1 MKTLG
6 SLYPPPEGF
15 VREEPDPESFGTW
28 LRRLPVRLDRTT
40 VQSYRGAAI
49 HSPAAEVFALDLGRG
64 DLQQCADTIIRLHAE
79 YLWASDR
86 ADEAGYHFTS
96 GDLST
101 WVDWKRGERF
111 VIDGSRVRRVAGSG
125 RTPDYNTFRQ
135 WLQHLF
141 IYAGTLSMKHD
152 SRPVDVVRAGDFF
165 VLPGSPGHTVIV
177 LDVAIDDRGRRY
189 ALVGQG
195 YTPAQDFHLLGERR
209 SDVLDGVWFPLPES
223 DDEALRVPGWRPF
236 PRSSAR
242 RFVEQGRP

>member
-1 MKTLG
+1 MD
-6 SLYPPPEGF
+6 S
-15 VREEPDPESFGTW
+15 DSFGAW

-49 HSPAAEVFALDLGRG
+49 AAPAAAVFALDLGRG

-79 YLWASDR
+79 YLWASGR
-86 ADEAGYHFTS
+86 ADEAAYHFTS
-96 GDLST
+96 GDRSA
-101 WVDWKRGERF
+101 WVAWKRGERF
-111 VIDGSRVRRVAGSG
+111 VIDGSRVRRVAGTARSAG
-125 RTPDYNTFRQ
+125 YETFRE

-177 LDVAIDDRGRRY
+177 LDVAVDERGRRF

-209 SDVLDGVWFPLPES
+209 SDVLDGVWFALPVGG
-223 DDEALRVPGWRPF
+223 DEALRVPGWRPF

-242 RFVEQGRP
+242 RFVKQGEP